1 MNEESIEASKAPLID
16 HFIELRTRILR
27 SIFVLSVTFIFAFI
41 FSENIY
47 LFLVNPYEE
56 IMGSNSQMIYTAPQ
70 EFLMVKLKIAL
81 FGGLLITFPYFCL
94 EIYSFISPGLY
105 KKEKIAMAPYFIFSP
120 ILFLI
125 GAVTVQFFIMPL
137 ALNFFSK
144 LWVYSKEIRTSI
156 ESLVDDVDIS
166 NKKELKDVEKEIN
179 SITEDIENK
188 NKE

>member
-1 MNEESIEASKAPLID
+1 MNDESIEASKAPLID

-27 SIFVLSVTFIFAFI
+27 SIFILTVTFIFAFI

-81 FGGLLITFPYFCL
+81 FGGLLITFHYFCL

-105 KKEKIAMAPYFIFSP
+105 KKEKIAMAPYFIF
-120 ILFLI
+120 
-125 GAVTVQFFIMPL
+125 
-137 ALNFFSK
+137 
-144 LWVYSKEIRTSI
+144 
-156 ESLVDDVDIS
+156 
-166 NKKELKDVEKEIN
+166 
-179 SITEDIENK
+179 
-188 NKE
+188 